1 MYFKNNHNLLFSVV
15 PDLQMAENKT
25 GQEVPSALW
34 GIGVATILVAG
45 GMLVWLGWNTA
56 SDPSVSLLAAAILLA
71 CFCGVF
77 GQKGSS
83 RISDDLVPIILLGGL
98 GLGGV
103 IGVEPVDRIF
113 LIGLLSYAG
122 FFLARYMA
130 ASLQKTLA
138 QVHVSLALI
147 LGVLAVFM
155 EEGRNNIVGVL
166 FLLITFLPLV
176 PFHLPFLGIVRS
188 SRESLAGVWVVVWLA
203 LGLSQLK
210 DLEGILP
217 VDWIGVF
224 PVLAL
229 VSALYASLKA
239 MGHRL
244 PREGIAYATITL
256 LSLLWGL
263 IGEFTHVAVWGI
275 PFGIAV
281 ALLMSAMLCSYA
293 FLHER
298 YGVHNL
304 TTLQGLGSGLPRFRG
319 VFTFLIS
326 LVMLLPVLPVV
337 AGFRTIPSDTSEA
350 HALFPVWLLVFT
362 VWLSVS
368 WVFTTLLHRTAFGK
382 PRPDVPD
389 RDISFYELWTLLLLM
404 GTASLFGIMA

>member
-1 MYFKNNHNLLFSVV
+1 MSLKNNHYLLFSAV
-15 PDLQMAENKT
+15 PGLLMGENTT
-25 GQEVPSALW
+25 GRNASSAWW
-34 GIGVATILVAG
+34 GIGIATVLVAG
-45 GMLVWLGWNTA
+45 GVLGLLGWNTA
-56 SDPSVSLLAAAILLA
+56 SDPSFSFLAAAILLG
-71 CFCGVF
+71 CFCGIF
-77 GQKGSS
+77 GQKDSSGGSG
-83 RISDDLVPIILLGGL
+83 DVAPIILLGGL

-103 IGVEPVDRIF
+103 INVEPVNRLF
-113 LIGLLSYAG
+113 LVGLLGYAG
-122 FFLARYMA
+122 FFLARHMA
-130 ASLQKTLA
+130 ASLQKSLA
-138 QVHVSLALI
+138 LVHVSLAMM

-155 EEGRNNIVGVL
+155 EEGVPIVGGL

-203 LGLSQLK
+203 SGLSRLK

-217 VDWIGVF
+217 LDGMEVITM
-224 PVLAL
+224 LAL
-229 VSALYASLKA
+229 GSALYTSLKA

-256 LSLLWGL
+256 LALLWGL
-263 IGEFTHVAVWGI
+263 IGELTQIAVWGI

-293 FLHER
+293 FLYER
-298 YGVHNL
+298 YGIHNL
-304 TTLQGLGSGLPRFRG
+304 ITLQGLGSGLPRFRG

-326 LVMLLPVLPVV
+326 LIMLLPVLPMVG
-337 AGFRTIPSDTSEA
+337 GFRTLPPDASGS

-362 VWLSVS
+362 VWLSIS

-382 PRPDVPD
+382 PRSDVPD
-389 RDISFYELWTLLLLM
+389 CDLSFYERWTLFLLM
-404 GTASLFGIMA
+404 GMAGLLGILA